1 MRIVNRL
8 FPVWVILGCAVAYK
22 QPQIFS
28 GFLSDHVTLFFGITM
43 FGIGVTLELGRAA
56 GTLKRPDK
64 IILGSFAQFS
74 IMPLSAYALTRIIE
88 IRPELALGLVLTGC
102 VPGAMSSNV
111 LAYIARGDV
120 AYSVALTTLSTFLSP
135 WVTPALTLFLL
146 GDRIPIPYV
155 GMMMTI
161 INAVI
166 LPLGA
171 GMLFRRILGKR
182 LEGFIEFFPTLS
194 IVAIVVICSVVVAR
208 NVELIRVA
216 SLSVF
221 SLVVILNLSG
231 MVGGWLFARLI
242 RLGPAGRRT
251 LAIEIGMQNAGM
263 GTILALTHFKDQSG
277 VALPSAIFTVWCIVS
292 ASLFTLTAYRTKDEN
307 PSEAE
312 AGGGH
317 GNSMSSRIGS

>member
-8 FPVWVILGCAVAYK
+8 FPVWVILGCALAFN
-22 QPQIFS
+22 QPQVFS
-28 GFLSDHVTLFFGITM
+28 GFLSEHVTLFFGITM

-74 IMPLSAYALTRIIE
+74 IMPLSAYALTRVIE

-120 AYSVALTTLSTFLSP
+120 AYSIALTTLSTFLSP
-135 WVTPALTLFLL
+135 WITPALTLLLL
-146 GDRIPIPYV
+146 GDRVPIPYV

-171 GMLFRRILGKR
+171 GMLFRRLLGRR
-182 LEGFIEFFPTLS
+182 LEGFIELFPTLS
-194 IVAIVVICSVVVAR
+194 IGAIVVICSVVVAR
-208 NVELIRVA
+208 NVELIHVA

-221 SLVVILNLSG
+221 SLVVILNLAG
-231 MVGGWLFARLI
+231 MAGGWLFARLI
-242 RLGPAGRRT
+242 RLAPAGRRT

-292 ASLFTLTAYRTKDEN
+292 ASLFTLTAYRTRDEN
-307 PSEAE
+307 PSKAV

-317 GNSMSSRIGS
+317 ENTISSRTEI

>member
-22 QPQIFS
+22 QPHFFS
-28 GFLSDHVTLFFGITM
+28 GFLSDQVALFFGITM
-43 FGIGVTLELGRAA
+43 FGIGVTLEVGKAA
-56 GTLKRPDK
+56 GTLKRLDK

-74 IMPLSAYALTRIIE
+74 IMPLLAYTLTRIIE

-135 WVTPALTLFLL
+135 WITPALTLFLL

-161 INAVI
+161 ISAVV

-171 GMLFRRILGKR
+171 GMLFRRILGRR
-182 LEGFIEFFPTLS
+182 LDRFIEFFPTLS

-221 SLVVILNLSG
+221 GLVVMLNLLG
-231 MVGGWLFARLI
+231 MAGGWLFARLI
-242 RLGPAGRRT
+242 KLGPAGIRT

-263 GTILALTHFKDQSG
+263 GTVLALTHFKDQSG

-307 PSEAE
+307 PSEPE
-312 AGGGH
+312 AGGSH
-317 GNSMSSRIGS
+317 ENEKSLQIKS

>member
-1 MRIVNRL
+1 MRFVNRL

-28 GFLSDHVTLFFGITM
+28 GFLSDQVTLFFGITM
-43 FGIGVTLELGRAA
+43 FGIGVTLELGKAA
-56 GTLKRPDK
+56 VTLKRFDK
-64 IILGSFAQFS
+64 ILLGSFAQFS
-74 IMPLSAYALTRIIE
+74 IMPLSAYALTRLID

-135 WVTPALTLFLL
+135 WITPALTLFLL

-161 INAVI
+161 LSAVV

-171 GMLFRRILGKR
+171 GMLFRRVLGRR

-194 IVAIVVICSVVVAR
+194 IFAIVVICSVVVAR

-221 SLVVILNLSG
+221 SLVVILNFTG
-231 MVGGWLFARLI
+231 MAGGWLFARLI
-242 RLGPAGRRT
+242 KLGPAGRRT

-263 GTILALTHFKDQSG
+263 GTVLALTHFKDQSG
-277 VALPSAIFTVWCIVS
+277 VTLPSAIFTVWCIVS
-292 ASLFTLTAYRTKDEN
+292 ASLFTLTANRNKDEN
-307 PSEAE
+307 PSEPQ

-317 GNSMSSRIGS
+317 ENKQALQIRG

>member
-8 FPVWVILGCAVAYK
+8 FPVWVILGCALAYRH
-22 QPQIFS
+22 PQVFS
-28 GFLSDHVTLFFGITM
+28 GILSDHVTLFFGITM
-43 FGIGVTLELGRAA
+43 FGIGVTLELGKAA

-64 IILGSFAQFS
+64 IVLGSLAQFS
-74 IMPLSAYALTRIIE
+74 IMPLSAYALTRLIE

-111 LAYIARGDV
+111 LAYIARGNV
-120 AYSVALTTLSTFLSP
+120 AYSIALTTLSTFLSP

-146 GDRIPIPYV
+146 GDRVPIPYV

-161 INAVI
+161 INAVV

-171 GMLFRRILGKR
+171 GMLFRRIMGRR

-231 MVGGWLFARLI
+231 MVGGWLFAKLI
-242 RLGPAGRRT
+242 RLGQAGRRT

-292 ASLFTLTAYRTKDEN
+292 ASLFTITAYRTKDES

-312 AGGGH
+312 AGGDH
-317 GNSMSSRIGS
+317 GNPMSSKIES